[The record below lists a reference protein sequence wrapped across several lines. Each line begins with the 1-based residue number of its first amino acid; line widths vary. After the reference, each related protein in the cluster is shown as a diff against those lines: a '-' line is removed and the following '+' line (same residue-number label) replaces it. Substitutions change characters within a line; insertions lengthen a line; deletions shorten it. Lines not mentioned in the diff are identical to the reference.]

1 MKVQC
6 EVYKFNPK
14 VDAESRFVSYEL
26 EMEPSDTVLDA
37 LIEIQHK
44 YDPAL
49 AFRFACGVV
58 RCGECAMMVNGVPY
72 LTCDKVVEPVIK
84 IEPLSNL
91 PVVKDLVVD
100 RRGLFDKLLKLLPP
114 QTSLKDT
121 RVKMESLD
129 LNTAQRKIEDSIEL
143 TKCFECCI
151 CQSSCPV
158 YSSDSD
164 EFIGPLGLVW
174 LAQMC
179 ANPANEPVPA
189 EIVQAALAP
198 CLHCGAC
205 SGNCPA
211 QGDLVA
217 YALDLLENY

>member
-1 MKVQC
+1 MKIQC
-6 EVYKFNPK
+6 EVYKFNPE
-14 VDAESRFVSYEL
+14 VDAKGSFVPYEL
-26 EMEPSDTVLDA
+26 EMNPSDTVLDA

-58 RCGECAMMVNGVPY
+58 RCGECAMMVNGAPY
-72 LTCDKVVEPVIK
+72 LTCDKAVEPVMK
-84 IEPLSNL
+84 IEPLANL
-91 PVVKDLVVD
+91 PVIKDLVVD
-100 RRGLFDKLLKLLPP
+100 RRGMFDKILKQLPP
-114 QTSLKDT
+114 QTSLEDT
-121 RVKMESLD
+121 RAKFEALD
-129 LNTAQRKIEDSIEL
+129 LEKARDKIEHSIEL
-143 TKCFECCI
+143 TKCFECCM

-158 YSSDSD
+158 YSSGSD

-179 ANPANEPVPA
+179 VNPANEPIPA
-189 EIVQAALAP
+189 EKVQAALAP

-211 QGDLVA
+211 EGDLVA
-217 YALDLLENY
+217 STLDLLENY

>member
-6 EVYKFNPK
+6 EVYKFNPE
-14 VDAESRFVSYEL
+14 VDAKGRFISYEL
-26 EMEPSDTVLDA
+26 EMDPSATVLDA
-37 LIEIQHK
+37 LNEIQHK

-58 RCGECAMMVNGVPY
+58 RCGECAMLVNDRPY
-72 LTCDKVVEPVIK
+72 LACDKTVESVMK
-84 IEPLSNL
+84 IEPLPNL

-100 RRGLFDKLLKLLPP
+100 RRSVFDKIFRQLPA
-114 QTSLKDT
+114 QASLKNT
-121 RVKMESLD
+121 GAKFEALD
-129 LNTAQRKIEDSIEL
+129 LGTAKEEIEHNIEL
-143 TKCFECCI
+143 TKCFECCM

-158 YSSDSD
+158 YSNKSD

-179 ANPANEPVPA
+179 VNPTNAPISVEK
-189 EIVQAALAP
+189 VQAALAP

-205 SGNCPA
+205 SASCPA
-211 QGDLVA
+211 EGDLIA
-217 YALDLLENY
+217 SALNLLEKY